1 MKVKAEL
8 KKVRPKSSKR
18 INMLLN
24 NEVTY
29 MKERYYSAETA
40 AQLLGISKQT
50 LIRYE
55 NKRLFPAARRNAL
68 NGWRE
73 YTEDDIKKLRALMG
87 RTR

>member
-1 MKVKAEL
+1 
-8 KKVRPKSSKR
+8 
-18 INMLLN
+18 MLLN
-24 NEVTY
+24 SEVY
-29 MKERYYSAETA
+29 MKEKYYSVIQT

-55 NKRLFPAARRNAL
+55 NKKLFPTARRNAL

-73 YTEDDIKKLRALMG
+73 YTEEDVKKLRSIMG

>member
-1 MKVKAEL
+1 
-8 KKVRPKSSKR
+8 
-18 INMLLN
+18 MLLN
-24 NEVTY
+24 SEVTY
-29 MKERYYSAETA
+29 MKEKYYSAETA

-55 NKRLFPAARRNAL
+55 NKRLFPAARRNTL

-73 YTEDDIKKLRALMG
+73 YTEDDIKKLRTIMG